1 MKRLIAK
8 RLVVVESPLA
18 GDVLGNVAYARS
30 CILDCLM
37 RGESPYCSHLLYAQP
52 GILDDDEP
60 DQRELGITAGF
71 AWGDIADVRVV
82 YTDRGVSPGM
92 KRAIVRSMQMG
103 QPVEYRS
110 LTGAEVGPPID
121 ILTATWVPT

>member
-1 MKRLIAK
+1 MRRLIGK
-8 RLVVVESPLA
+8 RLVVVESPFAAGPA

-37 RGESPYCSHLLYAQP
+37 RLEAPFASHLLYAQP
-52 GILDDDEP
+52 GVLDDLEP
-60 DQRELGITAGF
+60 DQRQLGITAGF

-92 KRAIVRSMQMG
+92 KMAIERSQQIG
-103 QPVEYRS
+103 QPVEYRK
-110 LTGAEVGPPID
+110 LGGAHGAETE
-121 ILTATWVPT
+121 TAA